1 MKAKQMWD
9 NFIQVHPEYEDT
21 AYSAWSY
28 GVLPDLLAELTLK
41 NIKTA
46 TASAYELYAL
56 EDEPLPRENELS
68 ILLDSNDNAICVTKT
83 TKVYVVPLNEV
94 SAEHAFKEGE
104 GDRTLT
110 YWRKEHIDFF
120 SKTYQKTNLTFS
132 ENIPVVCEE
141 FKMIYN

>member
-1 MKAKQMWD
+1 MKAKQMWN
-9 NFIQVHPEYEDT
+9 NFIQLHPEYQDS

-28 GVLPDLLAELTLK
+28 GAIPDQLAELTLK

-46 TASAYELYAL
+46 TTSAYELYAL
-56 EDEPLPRENELS
+56 EDEPLPQVNELS
-68 ILLDSNDNAICVTKT
+68 IILDSNDNAICMTKT

-120 SKTYQKTNLTFS
+120 TKIYQETNLRFS

-141 FKMIYN
+141 FEMIYN